1 MKPILLLII
10 IFSSFL
16 GLFSQ
21 NETGIR
27 PSNSYF
33 GAHGLNQKKLTYQQI
48 FPIIRNIPPVD
59 TIMPIE
65 VKNAYL
71 VVDSLAKL
79 LTTQTAITFIKN
91 LQPDSDTMKY
101 IMKYLYLL
109 QEYDYVRF
117 EQYLAEVNYNILGRY
132 TLNLYDILY
141 PITMKMNKS
150 NDSQKY
156 RRLSLIDCGIIV
168 KGVVVKI
175 DSMKPPIWYRS
186 HSDSGKYKHY
196 NLTLNILDSLKGTIL
211 PMTVH
216 NTLKQKEE
224 LQSFSFP
231 TFHVEFGQG
240 ALPQIYD
247 NWGED
252 NSPYRLVDFTMLDQ
266 HKRMLRFRLGDTA
279 IIFLNNVETMS
290 NREYDYL
297 RLCLKNF
304 YGYPVFP
311 VRNGMVRDVNRI
323 WSNDEFTPY
332 ETWKNTFNNV
342 KNSIKGFGE

>member
-1 MKPILLLII
+1 MKTILILII

-16 GLFSQ
+16 GLYSQ

-48 FPIIRNIPPVD
+48 FPIIRNIPPID
-59 TIMPIE
+59 TIMPYE

-71 VVDSLAKL
+71 VVDSIAKL
-79 LTTQTAITFIKN
+79 LTTQTAITFVHN
-91 LQPDSDTMKY
+91 LSPNSDTLKY
-101 IMKYLYLL
+101 LMKYLYIL
-109 QEYDYVRF
+109 QEYNYVLF
-117 EQYLAEVNYNILGRY
+117 EQYLHEVYYNQL
-132 TLNLYDILY
+132 
-141 PITMKMNKS
+141 
-150 NDSQKY
+150 QKY
-156 RRLSLIDCGIIV
+156 NVSISNVIGEIISKLKSSEDTQKDRKLSLIDCGFILKV
-168 KGVVVKI
+168 EVVKI
-175 DSMKPPIWYRS
+175 DSMKPPLWFRS
-186 HSDSGKYKHY
+186 KLDSGKYKHF
-196 NLTLNILDSLKGTIL
+196 NLTLRVLDTLKGTVI
-211 PMTVH
+211 PMTLH

-224 LQSFSFP
+224 IQNYSFP
-231 TFHVEFGQG
+231 TFNVEYGEG

-247 NWGED
+247 NWGTE

-266 HKRMLRFRLGDTA
+266 NKKMLRFRLGDTV
-279 IIFLNNVETMS
+279 IIFVKNIETMS
-290 NREYDYL
+290 NLQYDYL
-297 RLCLKNF
+297 RLSLKNF

-342 KNSIKGFGE
+342 RNSIKGFGE